1 MEPTNNIII
10 TAKTKLADRPVVWK
24 EAYTPRTLYL
34 KKQFHD
40 VLGPGSYFR
49 FEGHDTDTSDD
60 YFVVVGPAKV
70 HKPKAEFFA
79 GVRKLPADFSA
90 GGLYF
95 HDMKEAMEYAHDTWG
110 VISPSEMEYYDS
122 VDLKG
127 ISPKVDKWKDEQD
140 EQTNSDDYLEEWYKE
155 IKQEGKK
162 MPVSDQEYFYMQS
175 SVFPFFT
182 RVAMAPRN
190 NKTLAQWWDVAD
202 IAVGLDNSF
211 IEASEQ
217 EPSLSLALNAALKEK
232 QKRREQI
239 VNMYGAQYAT
249 DNAGFYK
256 VWLVNASSGTYV
268 MAVGPYCGDKF
279 VAAYDKFGVYKLKLN
294 VASQDEVEQTILRK
308 QKEYGDAYGI
318 ILTNRDFNVSFD
330 EEELR
335 NGTMGKGEVS
345 MSSRARQKFKD
356 SPEWRQMIMD
366 VYGVSADSPDMEDQL
381 KQSRRE
387 KKDEWKRRLDEAY
400 LQSKAN
406 GDAFRMQQP
415 PPPPV
420 GLWDKSKIGGQ
431 QRPTTIL
438 RQNVG
443 LDGMTEGEKVEKYG
457 FDSLMEAAQYLSL
470 NSFPGAPIGDVPDTT
485 TEDLRRAR
493 EAKQNIQNE
502 QNEITIDS
510 VPDIEVKKS
519 VPDIEVQDNEK
530 RTVPMPTKN
539 APTKPI
545 KLEEPI
551 DNFSDLFGV
560 VSNSSLIK
568 MIKMA
573 EELDSKGKVVEA
585 REIHNMLKKHIAL

>member
-1 MEPTNNIII
+1 MKPTNNIII

-127 ISPKVDKWKDEQD
+127 IGQKVEKWKDEQD
-140 EQTNSDDYLEEWYKE
+140 EQTNSDDYLQEWYKE

-190 NKTLAQWWDVAD
+190 NKTLAKWWDIDD

-217 EPSLSLALNAALKEK
+217 EPSLSLALNVGLKEK
-232 QKRREQI
+232 LKYKSKIAQ
-239 VNMYGAQYAT
+239 MYGSQYAT

-256 VWLVNASSGTYV
+256 IWLVHTEEGTYLV
-268 MAVGPYCGDKF
+268 SVGPYCGNDF
-279 VAAYDKFGVYKLKLN
+279 AAAQDKFGVYKLRLN

-308 QKEYGDAYGI
+308 QKEYADAYGI
-318 ILTNRDFNVSFD
+318 ILTNSDFNVSFD

-335 NGTMGKGEVS
+335 NGTMQKGEVS
-345 MSSRARQKFKD
+345 ISSKARQKFKD
-356 SPEWRQMIMD
+356 SPEWKRMIME
-366 VYGVSADSPDMEDQL
+366 VYGVSPDAPDMEAQL
-381 KQSRRE
+381 KLKRRE
-387 KKDEWKRRLDEAY
+387 LKDQYKQQLKDAY
-400 LQSKAN
+400 QQSKET

-415 PPPPV
+415 PPPSV

-443 LDGMTEGEKVEKYG
+443 LSGMTEGEKIERYG
-457 FDSLMEAAQYLSL
+457 FDSLLEAVEYLNI

-485 TEDLRRAR
+485 SEDLRIAR
-493 EAKQNIQNE
+493 ESRPNR
-502 QNEITIDS
+502 QNEITINS
-510 VPDIEVKKS
+510 VPDIEIKKS
-519 VPDIEVQDNEK
+519 IPDIEVQNDEK

-539 APTKPI
+539 VPTKPI
-545 KLEEPI
+545 KSEDPI
-551 DNFSDLFGV
+551 DDFSDLFGV

-585 REIHNMLKKHIAL
+585 NEIHNMLKKHIAL